1 MAEPDYVVVY
11 AATYPA
17 VAAAREALDAIQQ
30 LRKHESIG
38 TYDAAVIDKE
48 NGEPHVAKRMEQT
61 HGRIIPERF
70 HRGLLTRKELAEA
83 ADELLAEEAG
93 LIVIGEATIE
103 PALDQAFAGTKVVR
117 REIEATVDQITSE
130 LREAFKP

>member
-11 AATYPA
+11 AATYPT
-17 VAAAREALDAIQQ
+17 VAAAREALDAIGQ

-38 TYDAAVIDKE
+38 RYDAAVIDKE
-48 NGEPHVAKRMEQT
+48 NGEPHIANRLEQT

-70 HRGLLTRKELAEA
+70 HRGLLTRKELTEA
-83 ADELLAEEAG
+83 ADELLADEAG

-103 PALDQAFAGTKVVR
+103 PALDKAFAGTKVVR
-117 REIEATVDQITSE
+117 REIAATADQIATE
-130 LREAFKP
+130 LQEAFTP